1 MLSEGNGFIYLIQG
15 SHLLLDLIQLSTYS
29 SAVEIATSDHLSP
42 LMEWVFLSLTYSRRT
57 KENEVTWPRPR
68 REKRMQWS
76 EKVAVYVSQI
86 LAQSMVFLYPRGSS
100 APLHGLTTG
109 NCLSGELTQ
118 LLHVSWEGALL
129 SSVVPSPPSCCAVLR
144 DLELHICFLLCMHKP
159 WGLYPICV
167 AAGLRD
173 ENLIHLRY
181 ANEFHW
187 CKISITQVGNVISW
201 DFPLKYS
208 PNPLQWQQSH

>member
-86 LAQSMVFLYPRGSS
+86 LAQSMVFLYPCGSS
-100 APLHGLTTG
+100 APLHGLTTW
-109 NCLSGELTQ
+109 Q
-118 LLHVSWEGALL
+118 LLIRRINSAARCQLGRSLVIICGSQ
-129 SSVVPSPPSCCAVLR
+129 PPK
-144 DLELHICFLLCMHKP
+144 LLCSSKGSRVTYMFLA
-159 WGLYPICV
+159 LYAQTLGVIP
-167 AAGLRD
+167 
-173 ENLIHLRY
+173 NLCGCRLEGW
-181 ANEFHW
+181 EFDPF
-187 CKISITQVGNVISW
+187 KIR
-201 DFPLKYS
+201 
-208 PNPLQWQQSH
+208 